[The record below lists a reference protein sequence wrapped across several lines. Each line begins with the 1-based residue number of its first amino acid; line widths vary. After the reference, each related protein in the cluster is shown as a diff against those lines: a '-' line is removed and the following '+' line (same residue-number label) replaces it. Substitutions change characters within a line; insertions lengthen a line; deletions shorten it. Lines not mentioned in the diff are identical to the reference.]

1 MELEE
6 IKQKVDAF
14 RETVPREIK
23 DMYFSHK
30 NVDFNGFYNMDYYF
44 LGALEAT
51 KKSQKKNEQAKEIIK
66 KFFKHVPRLDLITC
80 MGEHN
85 VIEAEKFIAE

>member
-14 RETVPREIK
+14 RET
-23 DMYFSHK
+23 
-30 NVDFNGFYNMDYYF
+30 
-44 LGALEAT
+44 
-51 KKSQKKNEQAKEIIK
+51 
-66 KFFKHVPRLDLITC
+66 VPRLDLITC